1 MLNKAVLMGR
11 LTADPE
17 LKQTNNG
24 LSVCSFTLAVDR
36 DFKSENGERQADFIS
51 CVAWR
56 ERAEFLSKY
65 FSKGSMV
72 AVVGQI
78 QTRNYETKDGQ
89 KRTATEVVCEQIT
102 FTGEKREKPAA
113 PQAADVEPEYGDDLP
128 F

>member
-1 MLNKAVLMGR
+1 MLNKAILMGR

-36 DFKSENGERQADFIS
+36 DYKSENGERQADFIN

-65 FSKGSMV
+65 FSKGAMV

-78 QTRNYETKDGQ
+78 QTRSYEKDGQ

-113 PQAADVEPEYGDDLP
+113 PQAAEVEPDYGDNLP

>member
-1 MLNKAVLMGR
+1 MLNKAILMGR

-36 DFKSENGERQADFIS
+36 DYKSENGERQADFIN

-78 QTRNYETKDGQ
+78 QTRSYEKDGQ
-89 KRTATEVVCEQIT
+89 KRAATEVVCEQIT

-113 PQAADVEPEYGDDLP
+113 PQAAEVEPDYGDNLP